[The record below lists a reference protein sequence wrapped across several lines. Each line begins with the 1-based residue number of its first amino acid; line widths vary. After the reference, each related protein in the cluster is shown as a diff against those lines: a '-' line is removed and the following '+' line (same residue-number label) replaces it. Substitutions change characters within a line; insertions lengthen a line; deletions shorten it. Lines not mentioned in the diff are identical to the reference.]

1 MKKIIKPV
9 FALVLITMGVIV
21 LMKMNKIWA
30 LNHEQNPNEAS
41 ELKSEQN
48 LNEALEMKSEQNPN
62 ETSALNLKKNLNVE
76 YFISGIDSDTTYKDL
91 EREIGPVTG
100 SRGSGVIRKYYE
112 TEGLIFLDYWSH
124 ALSEEG
130 TVIKFMV
137 QDTSRNY
144 KGLIMYIE
152 ENFKSTEY
160 IKKLFAEGKIIS
172 DVDKIEIKP
181 RQFFDLNYEYTY
193 EDIVNLYGKPHGITD
208 NNRIYYHIN
217 SYYVFFP
224 ADFSSNQESK
234 LNYIDLYSED
244 GKFKCRIQYAPEV
257 INDSLNIFYD

>member
-21 LMKMNKIWA
+21 LIKMNKIWA
-30 LNHEQNPNEAS
+30 LNHEQNPNEASELKSEQNPNEAS

-62 ETSALNLKKNLNVE
+62 ETSALNSKKNLNVE

-181 RQFFDLNYEYTY
+181 RQFFDLNYPELFTT
-193 EDIVNLYGKPHGITD
+193 V
-208 NNRIYYHIN
+208 
-217 SYYVFFP
+217 
-224 ADFSSNQESK
+224 
-234 LNYIDLYSED
+234 DL
-244 GKFKCRIQYAPEV
+244 A
-257 INDSLNIFYD
+257 

>member
-9 FALVLITMGVIV
+9 FALSLIIMVVIV
-21 LMKMNKIWA
+21 LMKINRTWA
-30 LNHEQNPNEAS
+30 LNPEQN
-41 ELKSEQN
+41 
-48 LNEALEMKSEQNPN
+48 MN

-76 YFISGIDSDTTYKDL
+76 YFINDIDSDTTYKDL

-100 SRGSGVIRKYYE
+100 SIGSGVIRDYYE
-112 TEGLIFLDYWSH
+112 TEGLIFLDYWRNAQS
-124 ALSEEG
+124 G
-130 TVIKFMV
+130 KGRVVDFIV

-144 KGLIMYIE
+144 NGLIMYVE
-152 ENFKSTEY
+152 KYFKSTEY

-217 SYYVFFP
+217 SYYVFFQVN
-224 ADFSSNQESK
+224 FSSNSESK

-244 GKFKCRIQYAPEV
+244 GKLKCRIQYAPQF
-257 INDSLNIFYD
+257 INGSLNIFYD